1 LKDENLTAEN
11 HILLDQLTF
20 GEPLPGAKT
29 SKIPLRLAI
38 ALLKDSNGKI
48 DLNIP
53 VSGSLSNPQFS
64 VWDVVIG
71 ALKTIIIKAATA
83 PFSLLASA
91 IPGFHGSEQLA
102 YVEFAPGTS
111 TLTPEAKKSLETLAS
126 ALQQRPSLRLSI
138 EGRVDPAFDHDGL
151 REAMLLDRMKAEKIK
166 DKGDNADPDTIEL
179 TPAESTK
186 YLARV
191 YKAAKFTKPANFLGL
206 DKSIPPEE
214 MRKLLLANIN
224 VTDQDLRHLADA
236 RAAAVRKWMSDK
248 VEPGRLFLVAPKL
261 TPDGISDKGKT
272 TRVDLSFD

>member
-1 LKDENLTAEN
+1 LTAEN

-20 GEPLPGAKT
+20 GDPLPGAKT

-38 ALLKDSNGKI
+38 ALLKDSSGKI

-53 VSGSLSNPQFS
+53 VSGSLNNPQFS
-64 VWDVVIG
+64 VMDVLLG

-83 PFSLLASA
+83 PFNLLASA

-102 YVEFAPGTS
+102 YVEFAPGMA
-111 TLTPEAKKSLETLAS
+111 TLTPEARKSLETLAS
-126 ALQQRPSLRLSI
+126 ALQQRPALHLSI

-166 DKGDNADPDTIEL
+166 DKGGNADPDTIEL
-179 TPAESTK
+179 TPTESTK

-191 YKAAKFTKPANFLGL
+191 YKAAKFTKPANFVGL
-206 DKSIPPEE
+206 DKSLPPEE
-214 MRKLLLANIN
+214 MKKLLLANIN

-236 RAAAVRKWMSDK
+236 RAAAVRKFMSEK
-248 VEPGRLFLVAPKL
+248 VDPGKLFLVAPKL
-261 TPDGISDKGKT
+261 TADGISDKGKT